1 VTSAELLARIGRVED
16 ARRQLDEWGARSA
29 GENYPMREVRRAR
42 AVAAIA
48 AADDDAR
55 AASIL
60 EAWSE
65 ELHGAGLLE
74 ELLWARLDLGRVLA
88 RFDRGAAVR
97 AFTSAATLA
106 GELGARSQGRLAAR
120 QLRLL
125 GVRAWRRGP
134 VSATTGIAGLTE
146 REVEVARLAA
156 AGTSNQEIASLLAI
170 SPRTV
175 ERHITNVLAKL
186 ALRNRTE
193 LAAVVHSA
201 SVVRGSTDDRK
212 GGRS

>member
-1 VTSAELLARIGRVED
+1 
-16 ARRQLDEWGARSA
+16 
-29 GENYPMREVRRAR
+29 
-42 AVAAIA
+42 VAAIA
-48 AADDDAR
+48 SAADADPR
-55 AASIL
+55 AAADIL

-65 ELHGAGLLE
+65 ELRRAGLLE

-88 RFDRGAAVR
+88 RLDRGAAVR
-97 AFTSAATLA
+97 ALTSAATLA
-106 GELGARSQGRLAAR
+106 GELGATSQGRLAAQ

-134 VSATTGIAGLTE
+134 ASTATGIAGLSV

-156 AGTSNQEIASLLAI
+156 AGSSNQEIASLLAI

-175 ERHITNVLAKL
+175 ERHMTNALTKL
-186 ALRNRTE
+186 GLRNRTE

-201 SVVRGSTDDRK
+201 SAVRGSTDDRK
-212 GGRS
+212 GARS